1 MFKGTDILKFISSK
15 RRPQNFLTVFFP
27 ENSANFPTKKYILF
41 FYVISAI
48 AMLRSVFMQ
57 YMAYFCL
64 FYLYDVNGISRKTEL
79 IY

>member
-64 FYLYDVNGISRKTEL
+64 HYWYAVNGI
-79 IY
+79 